1 MNDVSILP
9 LAEFGS
15 NDHREDTPH
24 FSYPRKLSSSK
35 FSRTSFS
42 KKKICI
48 KKSVSAKFQMVRWDS
63 PENAFK
69 VPPNWRRAQ
78 EEIEKELLQQRR
90 KVSHQPQTQPGLPD
104 PSRINQGKF

>member
-1 MNDVSILP
+1 
-9 LAEFGS
+9 
-15 NDHREDTPH
+15 
-24 FSYPRKLSSSK
+24 
-35 FSRTSFS
+35 
-42 KKKICI
+42 
-48 KKSVSAKFQMVRWDS
+48 MVRWDS

-104 PSRINQGKF
+104 PCRIKQGRLLGKF